1 MYYEL
6 YVDSLF
12 LVNFVMNLYL
22 LLLVNQST
30 HRTATRWR
38 LVLGAALGAG
48 WYLLPFLFTAPA
60 ALKLIIGLSAGTI
73 TMLFTAFDIRSLK
86 AFVKLL
92 ERLLLY
98 SFLMGGALLCVIR
111 CFPRLR
117 SFTTG
122 IFGIMGIGAMLAM
135 LLGFVKERQ
144 DKNAHVCYAILA
156 RGGNKMKIAALVDS
170 GNSLR
175 EPISGKPVSIIEQ
188 NVFRSLWKEES
199 PAYRAIPYH
208 SIGKSHGIMQGYL
221 LPELHIETDGVIKS
235 CRDVYVAVSNEKL
248 SGEVKMI
255 LNPALL
261 GNEEKEWGMG

>member
-6 YVDSLF
+6 YVDSLY

-60 ALKLIIGLSAGTI
+60 ALKLAIGLIAGTV
-73 TMLFTAFDIRSLK
+73 TMLFTAFDIRSIK
-86 AFVKLL
+86 AFFVMVEKLV
-92 ERLLLY
+92 LY
-98 SFLMGGALLCVIR
+98 SFLMGGALLLIIR
-111 CFPRLR
+111 CFPVMR
-117 SFTTG
+117 SFTAS
-122 IFGIMGIGAMLAM
+122 IFGIMGLGALLVM
-135 LLGFVKERQ
+135 LLGSVRERQ
-144 DKNAHVCYAILA
+144 DKNADLCHATLIK
-156 RGGNKMKIAALVDS
+156 GGNRMKVVALVDS

-188 NVFRSLWKEES
+188 NVFVGLWEENS
-199 PAYRAIPYH
+199 VYRAIPYH
-208 SIGKSHGIMQGYL
+208 SIGKEHGIMQGYL
-221 LPELHIETDGVIKS
+221 LPELEIEIGGIVKS
-235 CRDVYVAVSNEKL
+235 CRDVFVAVSNEKL
-248 SGEVKMI
+248 AGEVKMI

-261 GNEEKEWGMG
+261 LNDEKEWGTG